1 LIFGIYFYSVPSI
14 YIGDYILKNPFYTD
28 VEHLPVWLY
37 DIDYFIF
44 IFLVAIIIILFL
56 IFYYNISIRIKDKD
70 DKFYISEFVT
80 KLFTYLYSNEEILEK
95 DKRER
100 IRALKSLL
108 KNDHAKRKFMVTLS
122 RIHNQTIGI
131 IREKTVKIFNDVKF
145 SYLVNAYL
153 HSPYIRHKLFA
164 LKMISDFQ
172 LNGYSNYVLKL
183 TSRKNNVLHSE
194 AILTLL
200 NLGVYKNLS
209 FLFEIDMK
217 LTLWDINSI
226 VKTIQEQQTENL
238 NYSKLINSEVVE
250 ISIIGIILARLH
262 NRREFKTEIEKKI
275 GYSNELLNEEAFLAL
290 DSFAENQAEFD
301 FLIDNFELASEKA
314 QIKIIQTL
322 RKYNNIDKVTEFL
335 DNIVKTKRYNLKIE
349 AIKVLLD
356 IDLGII
362 SNYKKSEDEMIKQS
376 CLQVLDINL

>member
-37 DIDYFIF
+37 DIYYFIF
-44 IFLVAIIIILFL
+44 IFSVASIIIMFL

-70 DKFYISEFVT
+70 DKFCVSEFVT